1 MSNLSPFLKIKSDFI
16 KRKIWSKLQNKKKME
31 MQKNSSNNWLKYIKL

>member
-16 KRKIWSKLQNKKKME
+16 KRKIWSKLQNKKNGNAKKFK
-31 MQKNSSNNWLKYIKL
+31 Q